1 VADEQS
7 RAPKQGPP
15 AGSPAGPPHA
25 AAGRQPLSEAQLAG
39 EIERLVLRDLEADT
53 LELPSLPTAAVRTI
67 KTLGDSEYRTDEV
80 SRLVE
85 TDPLLAAQLVRL
97 ASSAA
102 FARRSPIGSIRDC
115 ITRMSSAQ
123 LRSFLCEI
131 GARRVIESRNARI
144 VELCKGLSEH
154 SLAVALLA
162 REVAVTSDRKLGEQ
176 AYLAGLLHDVGKPLL
191 ATVLVAAEQRLVGP
205 RTAVWMKP
213 EAWLSFV
220 LAKHRAVGVALAR
233 KWGMP
238 NAVGRSIEE
247 SVEFDTSEPRSLS
260 NAVRLANALTKLAGL
275 YVGRFDWEEVAAM
288 SFVGQQLFVLDD
300 QKVERMMTSV
310 REQLARRA
318 V

>member
-1 VADEQS
+1 MAQEQS
-7 RAPKQGPP
+7 GGGK
-15 AGSPAGPPHA
+15 
-25 AAGRQPLSEAQLAG
+25 PLSEAQLATD
-39 EIERLVLRDLEADT
+39 IERLVLRDLEADK
-53 LELPSLPTAAVRTI
+53 LELPALPTVAVRTI
-67 KTLGDSEYRTDEV
+67 QMLGDSEYRVDEV
-80 SRLVE
+80 SRLIE
-85 TDPLLAAQLVRL
+85 TDPLLTAQLVRL
-97 ASSAA
+97 SNSAA
-102 FARRSPIGSIRDC
+102 FASRSPITSIRDC
-115 ITRMSSAQ
+115 VTRMGGGE
-123 LRSFLCEI
+123 LRTFLYEI
-131 GARRVIESRNARI
+131 AARQVIESRNPRI
-144 VELCKGLSEH
+144 AEFCKGLWEH

-205 RTAVWMKP
+205 RTPVWIKP
-213 EAWLSFV
+213 ETWLSFV
-220 LAKHRAVGVALAR
+220 LAKHRVVGVALAR

-238 NAVGRSIEE
+238 DAVGRSIED
-247 SVEFDTSEPRSLS
+247 SVEFDASEPRSLS

>member
-7 RAPKQGPP
+7 RAPKLGPP
-15 AGSPAGPPHA
+15 AGSPAGPPQG
-25 AAGRQPLSEAQLAG
+25 AAGRKLSEAQLAG

-67 KTLGDSEYRTDEV
+67 QMLGDSEYRIDEV
-80 SRLVE
+80 SRLIE

-97 ASSAA
+97 THSAA
-102 FARRSPIGSIRDC
+102 SATRSPISTIRDC
-115 ITRMSSAQ
+115 ITRMSGGQ
-123 LRSFLCEI
+123 LRTFLYEI
-131 GARRVIESRNARI
+131 AARQVIESRNPRI
-144 VELCKGLSEH
+144 AEFCKGLGEH

-176 AYLAGLLHDVGKPLL
+176 AYLAGLLHDVGKSLL
-191 ATVLVAAEQRLVGP
+191 ATVLVAAEQRLGP
-205 RTAVWMKP
+205 RTTVWIKP
-213 EAWLSFV
+213 ETWLSFV
-220 LAKHRAVGVALAR
+220 LAKHRAVGVVLAR

-238 NAVGRSIEE
+238 DAVGRSIEE

-275 YVGRFDWEEVAAM
+275 YVGRFDWEEVASM

-300 QKVERMMTSV
+300 QKVERMMNSV
-310 REQLARRA
+310 REQLARRS

>member
-1 VADEQS
+1 M
-7 RAPKQGPP
+7 
-15 AGSPAGPPHA
+15 
-25 AAGRQPLSEAQLAG
+25 
-39 EIERLVLRDLEADT
+39 LRDLEADT
-53 LELPSLPTAAVRTI
+53 LALPSLPTAAVRTI
-67 KTLGDSEYRTDEV
+67 QMLGDSEYRIDEV
-80 SRLVE
+80 SRLIE

-97 ASSAA
+97 TNSAA
-102 FARRSPIGSIRDC
+102 SATRSPISTIRDC
-115 ITRMSSAQ
+115 ITRMSGGQ

-131 GARRVIESRNARI
+131 AARQVIESRNPRI
-144 VELCKGLSEH
+144 AEFCKGLGEH

-176 AYLAGLLHDVGKPLL
+176 AYLAGLLHDVGKSLL
-191 ATVLVAAEQRLVGP
+191 ATVLVAAEQRLGP
-205 RTAVWMKP
+205 RTTVWIKP
-213 EAWLSFV
+213 ETWLSFV
-220 LAKHRAVGVALAR
+220 LAKHRTVGVVLAR

-275 YVGRFDWEEVAAM
+275 YVGRFDWEEVASM